1 MISPL
6 VAQLIAEERI
16 AAAIHAA
23 ETARLLDEA
32 RVDRSRTRARPLR
45 GLSGVLAALPG
56 VLHPRREAVTPC
68 LTC

>member
-16 AAAIHAA
+16 AAGSRAA
-23 ETARLLDEA
+23 ETARLVALA
-32 RVDRSRTRARPLR
+32 RGERPGTWGRVSR
-45 GLSGVLAALPG
+45 GLSGRLALPG
-56 VLHPRREAVTPC
+56 LHRRRAPVTPC

>member
-16 AAAIHAA
+16 AAAIRAA
-23 ETARLLDEA
+23 ETARLFDEA

-45 GLSGVLAALPG
+45 GLSVVLAALPG
-56 VLHPRREAVTPC
+56 VLHRRRETVTPC